1 MAQSRLD
8 ILQDLQI
15 KVTEYSRIKTDEW
28 RPGLLDLWTFDTLVA
43 MYESDY
49 EDVEFMS
56 FIWRKKPDEIMQHI
70 LDSRRIFDLEY
81 GIETFQDELRD
92 YMTDNDFI
100 VHVDDV
106 SDEEYQANLEGK

>member
-1 MAQSRLD
+1 MNRLD
-8 ILQDLQI
+8 QLQDMQI
-15 KVTEYSRIKTDEW
+15 KVTEYSKQEQW
-28 RPGLLDLWTFDTLVA
+28 RPGLCDLWVFDTLVS

-56 FIWRKKPDEIMQHI
+56 HIWRKKPDEIMQHI
-70 LDSRRIFDLEY
+70 LDTHRIFDLEY
-81 GIETFQDELRD
+81 GPDQLSDELRD

-106 SDEEYQANLEGK
+106 SDEELQANLEGK

>member
-1 MAQSRLD
+1 MNRMQ
-8 ILQDLQI
+8 ILEDLQLKI
-15 KVTEYSRIKTDEW
+15 TEYSRIQSDEW
-28 RPGLLDLWTFDTLVA
+28 RPGLCDLWVYDTLVS

-56 FIWRKKPDEIMQHI
+56 HIWRKKPDEIMQYI
-70 LDSRRIFDLEY
+70 LDSHRIFDLEY
-81 GIETFQDELRD
+81 GPEQLSDELRD

-106 SDEEYQANLEGK
+106 SDEEYQTNLEGK